1 MKISNKPTLLQVP
14 VTMSRRLHF
23 ESIHGQLH
31 RLPMHHWRRFSLN
44 PIIHSLTN
52 LPGALRENC
61 ATECNFL
68 VPFIIVTFIVVFVT
82 FLLMIPMV
90 IACLRSVQDTEHS
103 LAIGMQVF
111 LCDFS

>member
-1 MKISNKPTLLQVP
+1 MIISNKPTLLQVP

-31 RLPMHHWRRFSLN
+31 RLPMHHWGRFSLN

-68 VPFIIVTFIVVFVT
+68 VPFIIVTFLVVFVT

-111 LCDFS
+111 FV